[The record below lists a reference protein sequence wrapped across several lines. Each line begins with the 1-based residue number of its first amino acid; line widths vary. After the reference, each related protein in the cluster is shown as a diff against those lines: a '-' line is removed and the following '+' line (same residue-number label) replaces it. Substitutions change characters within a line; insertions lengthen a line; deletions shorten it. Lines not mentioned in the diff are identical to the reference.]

1 MSSDKLNDNAKSV
14 NNEKKCVLC
23 GPMESIQSGDYMLSE
38 INFKIIY
45 VTRNWVKIRNNL
57 LDLL

>member
-23 GPMESIQSGDYMLSE
+23 GPMESIQSGVY
-38 INFKIIY
+38 IIKFISL
-45 VTRNWVKIRNNL
+45 RKP
-57 LDLL
+57 